1 MASEN
6 GHWVRGLAMNVQTY
20 LQKMRIIALLSSDTN
35 RHHTKSIEIP
45 SRKAS
50 RTKRPRQVATITC
63 TQMKRKHCPRKTKCF
78 GKFWQECVCPA
89 ASSGTSLGTRVGQRP
104 LRVSSRSVVGSL
116 STATQCFRVN
126 KYFAN
131 FAVGYGSCTDST
143 RLLVFYQQ
151 TCLIFHVLSVR
162 IFA

>member
-20 LQKMRIIALLSSDTN
+20 VQKMRIIALLLSDTN

-50 RTKRPRQVATITC
+50 RPKTTPTSSTITC
-63 TQMKRKHCPRKTKCF
+63 TQMKRKHCPRRTKCF
-78 GKFWQECVCPA
+78 GKFWQECFCPA

-116 STATQCFRVN
+116 STTHTMFSCQQIFRQLRRWVW
-126 KYFAN
+126 FLHRLHSS
-131 FAVGYGSCTDST
+131 VG
-143 RLLVFYQQ
+143 
-151 TCLIFHVLSVR
+151 VLPTNMFDIPR
-162 IFA
+162 P